1 MCSWAKNKLLFYEA
15 LYWTKSSRVLHQ
27 NTLSWREKIWLNFFI
42 LYPTTFESDLQKRIK
57 MNRWHTHFLFQPC
70 KKKKKK
76 DPSVITKHFLRPTYY
91 RVNSTRKKKRGIL
104 MGKKLDWKDKMQL
117 VTYMKNDNKTKGRWK
132 LWTYKVVNE
141 VFPFFFPQLS
151 PLNLKQSHESS
162 NFSSVVNMK
171 RDKKG
176 NSWKEKPRFLAWK
189 KKTPIS
195 SFQSFLGYQTSTISR
210 IQTTLSTRPKVKNQR
225 DNQIL
230 PINLRGKNVLKERK
244 FHKNMEKEERKTE
257 KKEKRK
263 GKDKGALAS

>member
-1 MCSWAKNKLLFYEA
+1 MAYSLFIP
-15 LYWTKSSRVLHQ
+15 
-27 NTLSWREKIWLNFFI
+27 TL
-42 LYPTTFESDLQKRIK
+42 Q
-57 MNRWHTHFLFQPC
+57 
-70 KKKKKK
+70 KKKKRIHQLLQ
-76 DPSVITKHFLRPTYY
+76 SIFLGQHITALTAPE
-91 RVNSTRKKKRGIL
+91 KKKGGIL